1 MCIRDRQ
8 DAINDCK
15 AGDLT
20 ANAESG
26 EGSASVHA
34 WDEAVAFYTGS
45 LELTTKGG
53 LTGYKEDGVTGYLQ
67 YYLAD
72 KRCENF
78 GTCTASYDTNPDDFT
93 GESKVNEEIITLF
106 QRGEAEITAAVDS
119 TSSTKCDVPAKTMEE
134 VATKML
140 VPFIQGTIR
149 YLHKTSTLSG
159 RSAKQAGELFA
170 FASTVLPFIH
180 AVDPAAATM
189 LYSHVWE
196 MPADPANDVN
206 TVATIKS
213 AIEATYPKLGFGA
226 GIGTIKCSDIGQ
238 LYPYLSGC
246 VDTVSSTIEDYAGY
260 EPITDVTMHSRIDLD
275 LELSRLQLT
284 LVEPVVLAVNC
295 PTALWRPRS
304 WQTAPVA
311 IMTARRFR
319 GRPQPMVLLTFG
331 PMVNT
336 RRRPPACEKSE
347 GSLPGRK
354 TKRAGTVLRRKT
366 WTTRITSLLPS

>member
-1 MCIRDRQ
+1 MLIFFCCNKGEKEKDASDVKNKFDFGVVGRDFRKEVIQKGMMYLNIFPYVIWEMQ

-180 AVDPAAATM
+180 P
-189 LYSHVWE
+189 L
-196 MPADPANDVN
+196 
-206 TVATIKS
+206 I
-213 AIEATYPKLGFGA
+213 
-226 GIGTIKCSDIGQ
+226 
-238 LYPYLSGC
+238 
-246 VDTVSSTIEDYAGY
+246 
-260 EPITDVTMHSRIDLD
+260 
-275 LELSRLQLT
+275 LQLQR
-284 LVEPVVLAVNC
+284 C
-295 PTALWRPRS
+295 YTATSGRCLPIL
-304 WQTAPVA
+304 P
-311 IMTARRFR
+311 MT
-319 GRPQPMVLLTFG
+319 
-331 PMVNT
+331 
-336 RRRPPACEKSE
+336 
-347 GSLPGRK
+347 
-354 TKRAGTVLRRKT
+354 
-366 WTTRITSLLPS
+366 

>member
-1 MCIRDRQ
+1 VLIFFCCNKGEKVKDASDVKNKFDFGVVGRDFRKEVIQKGMMYLNIFPYVIWEMQ

-275 LELSRLQLT
+275 LEAITTATNIGGTCGSGCKLSDCSVAT
-284 LVEPVVLAVNC
+284 TVMADG
-295 PTALWRPRS
+295 T
-304 WQTAPVA
+304 PVA
-311 IMTARRFR
+311 DHSRWF
-319 GRPQPMVLLTFG
+319 F
-331 PMVNT
+331 
-336 RRRPPACEKSE
+336 
-347 GSLPGRK
+347 
-354 TKRAGTVLRRKT
+354 
-366 WTTRITSLLPS
+366 